1 MKLLINLKYFFKVIR
16 GCILIINSFKLKNIF
31 FYLILFSISSI
42 FSQDITFVNSE
53 LHLKND
59 APFSEAT
66 IVNGIIYLSG
76 EIGTLPNDKVVDGG
90 IIHEKI
96 QESFFL

>member
-1 MKLLINLKYFFKVIR
+1 M
-16 GCILIINSFKLKNIF
+16 KNIF

-53 LHLKND
+53 LHLENN
-59 APFSEAT
+59 APFSEST

-90 IIHEKI
+90 IIPETI
-96 QESFFL
+96 QALSNIKNKL